1 MALGFLADKS
11 QGMDYLG
18 LGSELIKFLGS
29 RNIAKDAYKRTIN
42 QGPTQA
48 EAESMALYQ
57 ALLDPDNSLVK
68 RNAAME
74 TQTGVEGLLKT
85 LRAAQMMDQRAGLR
99 GKGAT
104 FADPERRDEFI
115 DYAISRGMGGI
126 QQNAMETARGN
137 IANQAAGLKGFIPVQ
152 QTRQQDI
159 LSAKNNYSQY
169 RNEQFGTGID
179 ELMKILKS
187 RQF

>member
-1 MALGFLADKS
+1 MALSFLSTGGDV
-11 QGMDYLG
+11 DYLG
-18 LGSELIKFLGS
+18 GIGELLKFFGS
-29 RNIAKDAYKRTIN
+29 RNVAKDAYKRTIS

-48 EAESMALYQ
+48 EEQSMGLYQ
-57 ALLDPDNSLVK
+57 ALLDPENSLVK

-74 TQTGVEGLLKT
+74 TRTGVEGLLKT
-85 LRAAQMMDQRAGLR
+85 LRAAQMMDQRSGLR

-126 QQNAMETARGN
+126 QQNAMETARTN
-137 IANQAAGLKGFIPVQ
+137 IGNQAAGLRGFIPVQ
-152 QTRQQDI
+152 QQRQQDI
-159 LSAKNNYSQY
+159 LKAKNNYGQY
-169 RNEQFGTGID
+169 RNEQLGTGID